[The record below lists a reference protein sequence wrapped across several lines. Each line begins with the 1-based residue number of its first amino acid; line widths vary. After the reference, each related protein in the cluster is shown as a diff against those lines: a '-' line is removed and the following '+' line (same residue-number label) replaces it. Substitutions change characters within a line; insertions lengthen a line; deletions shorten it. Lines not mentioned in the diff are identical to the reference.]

1 MVDSELLAMLCCPET
16 RQSLSLASPAVLSQ
30 LNSQIA
36 TGTLKN
42 RGGQVVRESIE
53 SGLVRSDGK
62 YLYPIRNEIPIMLID
77 EAIALTS

>member
-16 RQSLSLASPAVLSQ
+16 RQNVNLASPAVLSQ
-30 LNSQIA
+30 LNAQIA

-42 RGGQVVRESIE
+42 RGGQVVGESIE
-53 SGLVRSDGK
+53 SGLIRSDGK

-77 EAIALTS
+77 EAIPLTS